1 MKLLATYRFAVS
13 NEQILRK
20 VLRENVS
27 RLILGAD
34 GLDLDVAFADMLTEM
49 VVANVD
55 VFGSW
60 THLGQHAKLQGSCI
74 VLECLAVDNG
84 RGAVLHRK
92 APVLQLN
99 YEFHNWNNITQGL

>member
-1 MKLLATYRFAVS
+1 
-13 NEQILRK
+13 LRK

-60 THLGQHAKLQGSCI
+60 THLG
-74 VLECLAVDNG
+74 
-84 RGAVLHRK
+84 
-92 APVLQLN
+92 
-99 YEFHNWNNITQGL
+99 